1 MDRLI
6 EWQGQY
12 SVVAV
17 VIVAA
22 LAGVLVHRIV
32 RNLPWM
38 ALIVVIWGG
47 LWIVAMP
54 AGVDNATLV
63 AGQKGLHAR
72 LDCARSL
79 VGDLDYWNGHR
90 STAAAN
96 CSPR

>member
-17 VIVAA
+17 VLAAA

-47 LWIVAMP
+47 LWVVAMP
-54 AGVDNATLV
+54 AGMDNASLV
-63 AGQKGLHAR
+63 VKQHGLHAR

-79 VGDLDYWNGHR
+79 AGSLDYWNGHR
-90 STAAAN
+90 DTAGAN
-96 CSPR
+96 CGSK